1 MADTFI
7 HTIQQNAEGPNRAS
21 GDSGSVQQH
30 SLTEQ
35 RLLRNQLASEDAV
48 ATDRRGWNISRFKPS
63 GAIPDK

>member
-30 SLTEQ
+30 SISEQ
-35 RLLRNQLASEDAV
+35 LKLRNALAADAAV
-48 ATDRRGWNISRFKPS
+48 ATDQRGWNISRFKPP